1 MSLLSF
7 QLFRKSQTL
16 LHNWTRR
23 PSRKT
28 WIDSWQKDTLRGM
41 SGKRL
46 PYWGTSMLALVS
58 KNIKQTASS
67 SLISFLQD
75 LVFLL
80 RGRKFFMWGW
90 WVAVARGRLID
101 QLNDPSIG
109 WLIAWS
115 IHSFI
120 HPSIFYWS
128 INWLIVWWAFLF
140 IVCLICYVYILSC
153 CSLQCPRRG
162 CGEAPGEA
170 CACSLRGV
178 RGAWTGP
185 LKGGISQLPAVSVE
199 ADAKERVAKVPWES
213 LQPTDAN
220 LQRKSRLRIDSSWLF
235 LSTLTL
241 RPSSCVKIAR
251 DRLML

>member
-1 MSLLSF
+1 MLLLSF
-7 QLFRKSQTL
+7 QLIRKSQTL

-28 WIDSWQKDTLRGM
+28 WIDSWQRDTLRGM
-41 SGKRL
+41 SGKRS
-46 PYWGTSMLALVS
+46 PYWGTCMFALVS
-58 KNIKQTASS
+58 KNIKQTEPSL
-67 SLISFLQD
+67 LISFLRD

-80 RGRKFFMWGW
+80 RGRKFFMLSR
-90 WVAVARGRLID
+90 WVAVACGRLID
-101 QLNDPSIG
+101 QLSGPLIDWLIG
-109 WLIAWS
+109 W
-115 IHSFI
+115 FI
-120 HPSIFYWS
+120 YPFIFYWS
-128 INWLIVWWAFLF
+128 LNWLIVWWVFVF
-140 IVCLICYVYILSC
+140 IVCLICCVYILF
-153 CSLQCPRRG
+153 CSSPQCPRRG
-162 CGEAPGEA
+162 CGEAPGET

-199 ADAKERVAKVPWES
+199 ADAKERVAKVPRES

-220 LQRKSRLRIDSSWLF
+220 LQRKSRLRIDSCWLF

-241 RPSSCVKIAR
+241 TVRPLSCVKIVR